1 MSLSARR
8 GQAVDL
14 VDERGRKRVRST
26 EVMFEGL
33 IFDVRRDT
41 VDLGVAGVVQRDY
54 VDHPGAVVIVALHP
68 FDGVDHVL
76 LIQQYRHPA
85 GARLWE
91 LPAGLL
97 DVAGEPAR
105 DAAAR
110 ELLEE
115 VDLTAT
121 RWDVLADSY
130 ASPGAFPEA
139 VRIFLAR
146 ELADVPEAERH
157 HRTAEELELVPLWV
171 ALDDAVTAVLAGQVH
186 NSAALIGVLA
196 TAAARDRGWTSLRPH
211 DAPWPERP
219 HRSAVVGS
227 TQPDAR

>member
-8 GQAVDL
+8 GRGVDL
-14 VDERGRKRVRST
+14 ADELGRKPVLET

-41 VDLGVAGVVQRDY
+41 VDLGAGGVVRRDY
-54 VDHPGAVVIVALHP
+54 IDHPGAVVVVALHP

-76 LIQQYRHPA
+76 LIRQYRHPA
-85 GARLWE
+85 RAHLWE
-91 LPAGLL
+91 LPAGIL
-97 DVAGEPAR
+97 DIPDEPAR

-110 ELLEE
+110 ELAEE
-115 VDLTAT
+115 VDLTAG
-121 RWDVLADSY
+121 RWDVLADSF

-146 ELADVPEAERH
+146 DLADVPGPDRH
-157 HRTAEELELVPLWV
+157 ARTGEELELLPMWVPL
-171 ALDDAVTAVLAGQVH
+171 DEAVSAVLGGRMH

-196 TAAARDRGWTSLRPH
+196 AAAARDRGWAVLRPP

-219 HRSAVVGS
+219 VR
-227 TQPDAR
+227 Q